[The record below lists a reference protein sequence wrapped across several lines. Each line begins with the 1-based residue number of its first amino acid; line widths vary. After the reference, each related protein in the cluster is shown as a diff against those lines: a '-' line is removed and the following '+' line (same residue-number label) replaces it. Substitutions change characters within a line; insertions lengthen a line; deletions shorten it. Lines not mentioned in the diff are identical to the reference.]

1 MKYSDA
7 LLWKLELSGAALCT
21 ALSLFLRE
29 LYTLCGRSL
38 TGILFGAV
46 NHSIWEGAKTLLLP
60 LLIWG
65 LLVQLSISPVFHR
78 YLPVKVCAVS
88 ASLLLYIGLSA
99 SVRQA
104 VGCALW
110 AELSVTAVCAVFCA
124 ATTCLCYRSRLRW
137 ELCFAP
143 AAVAVFLLAAF
154 YFSFTPFPPH
164 NALFLDPDTGM
175 YGVIPEHIDRGAAA
189 LDAMIKTGL

>member
-88 ASLLLYIGLSA
+88 VSLLLYIGLSA

-137 ELCFAP
+137 ELCF
-143 AAVAVFLLAAF
+143 
-154 YFSFTPFPPH
+154 TPFPPH